1 MYEIIK
7 NVIEAGN
14 YELVDMLK
22 KINTV
27 WIESNIT
34 DEQKQELDELARTNA
49 NAENS
54 YAPMQEQID
63 KAFKEI
69 DLLKSTVEA
78 NAVGMSALKDA
89 VEKLGGKVEA
99 TTEPSKEEY
108 PEYVQPTGAHNAYN
122 VGDKI
127 TYNGKKYICQ
137 MNGCVWTPDAYPAGW
152 EEVVEETN
160 EEA

>member
-7 NVIEAGN
+7 NVILAEN
-14 YELVDMLK
+14 YELVDILK

-34 DEQKQELDELARTNA
+34 DEQKQELEELARTNA
-49 NAENS
+49 KAENS
-54 YAPMQEQID
+54 YAPLQKQLENTNLRID
-63 KAFKEI
+63 SLEERIAKLENGQATEEP
-69 DLLKSTVEA
+69 SETVE
-78 NAVGMSALKDA
+78 DD
-89 VEKLGGKVEA
+89 
-99 TTEPSKEEY
+99 EY
-108 PEYVQPTGAHNAYN
+108 PKYKQPTGAHDAYN

-137 MNGCVWTPDAYPAGW
+137 MNGCVWAPDVYPQGW
-152 EEVVEETN
+152 QEVTEETN